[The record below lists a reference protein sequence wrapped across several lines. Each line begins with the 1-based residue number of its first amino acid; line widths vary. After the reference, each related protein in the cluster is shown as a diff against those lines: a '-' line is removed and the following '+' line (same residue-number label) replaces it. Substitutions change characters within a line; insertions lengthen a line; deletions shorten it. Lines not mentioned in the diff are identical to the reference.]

1 MNAVEN
7 NNIALQVRYEQE
19 QELRDTILLF
29 DGDEKKLTLIIDA
42 KNKAQIVG
50 AVDGVVGSIEGL
62 VSLVTDIPGNVVA
75 LADAVIN
82 YKQTYDA
89 IKISVT
95 EWTELYDYA
104 LKNNPALAGEMAGY
118 LEGKIGGG
126 IVTGYAVSGAA
137 AKVIVKVARLKKA
150 SKLVN
155 KGTNRSRKKTDI
167 KKEFDR
173 NHGKSFE
180 TLKEEFNTGKGT
192 NAGKGTSNATGQ
204 AANNLNINE
213 LVNSANK
220 PVNAQGLSKA
230 ARAWEKHAGRQ
241 GGTFDLFKGNVTQRN
256 VVASEFVKGVLEN
269 PYTIRTELSLVALN
283 IDYLTAKESAITLM
297 VLFLVF

>member
-180 TLKEEFNTGKGT
+180 TLKEEFNTGKGS
-192 NAGKGTSNATGQ
+192 NAGKGTEEIISKIKPKTLSELNADLTSKGFRLKGTSAGGYTTYIHPDGRIVTIKPTGEVIPTKPKIVE
-204 AANNLNINE
+204 NGKKYNE
-213 LVNSANK
+213 N
-220 PVNAQGLSKA
+220 
-230 ARAWEKHAGRQ
+230 
-241 GGTFDLFKGNVTQRN
+241 
-256 VVASEFVKGVLEN
+256 
-269 PYTIRTELSLVALN
+269 
-283 IDYLTAKESAITLM
+283 
-297 VLFLVF
+297 